1 MEIRIL
7 LAALGGF
14 FIGCAFVYVRLRSG
28 LTREEWQY
36 FKEFLAC
43 LRAGAH
49 EHVSDEEGSEDD
61 GTQD

>member
-1 MEIRIL
+1 MEIKAL
-7 LAALGGF
+7 LAILGGF

-43 LRAGAH
+43 LRAGAY
-49 EHVSDEEGSEDD
+49 EHVDDERSEDD

>member
-1 MEIRIL
+1 MEIKVL
-7 LAALGGF
+7 LAILGWF

-28 LTREEWQY
+28 LTRDEWLY
-36 FKEFLAC
+36 YKEFLEC
-43 LRAGAH
+43 LRTSSY